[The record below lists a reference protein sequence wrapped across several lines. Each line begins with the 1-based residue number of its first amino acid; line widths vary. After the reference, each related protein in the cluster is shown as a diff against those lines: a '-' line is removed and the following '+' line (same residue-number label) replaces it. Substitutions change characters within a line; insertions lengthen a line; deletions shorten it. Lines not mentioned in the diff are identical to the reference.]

1 MSTARVLQRSW
12 QILWR
17 YRALWVLGMAL
28 ALFAGNTI
36 YLGPRREQQQQQPLP
51 NNVHLILPNHTTVH
65 LPGEGATI
73 DLTVPGNP
81 RVILRG
87 DGLPQEDEF
96 LSQLARQIDLSDLEA
111 DLWALGI
118 EIALLLLFMFLFGLV
133 ARYVAATAVIRSV
146 DEAES
151 TGRQPALREALRMGW
166 SGRALRLFL
175 MDLAVALLA
184 VASVGALL
192 PVFTG
197 WVVAASLFGPGGILL
212 AIFGA
217 LPLLGMAGF
226 ALLCLALL
234 VSLIIQPARRAC
246 AIEGLGVFASLRAGM
261 AMLRSNLRDVGITWV
276 IWIAIRVVW
285 APLGVLVALILA
297 PILLVSLLAGVTL
310 GGAVTAIVAVAS
322 SPLVHGVMAWIMGG
336 VIGLP
341 VFILVMILPL
351 LLVSGWVELYKS
363 NLWTLAYREL
373 RGTERSTQAVQPDA
387 PLSPATGSAD

>member
-1 MSTARVLQRSW
+1 MSTAKVLQRSW

-28 ALFAGNTI
+28 ALYAGNTI
-36 YLGPRREQQQQQPLP
+36 YMGPRHEQQEQQAQP
-51 NNVHLILPNHTTVH
+51 NNVHVILPGGTTIRV
-65 LPGEGATI
+65 PGEGATV

-81 RVILRG
+81 RVILTEG
-87 DGLPQEDEF
+87 GVPQENEF
-96 LSQLARQIDLSDLEA
+96 LSQLARQIDVSSLGA

-133 ARYVAATAVIRSV
+133 ARYVAITAVIRSV

-166 SGRALRLFL
+166 SVRALRLFL

-184 VASVGALL
+184 VASVAALL

-197 WVVAASLFGPGGILL
+197 WVVAASLLGPGGILL
-212 AIFGA
+212 ASFSA

-234 VSLIIQPARRAC
+234 VSLIMQPARRAC
-246 AIEGLGVFASLRAGM
+246 AIEGLGVFASLRAGV
-261 AMLRSNLRDVGITWV
+261 AMLRRNLRDVGITWV
-276 IWIAIRVVW
+276 IWIAIRIVW

-297 PILLVSLLAGVTL
+297 PILLLSLLGGVTL
-310 GGAVTAIVAVAS
+310 GGVVTAIVAAAS
-322 SPLVHGVMAWIMGG
+322 TPLVHGIMAWIMGG
-336 VIGLP
+336 AVGLP
-341 VFILVMILPL
+341 VFVLVTILPL

-363 NLWTLAYREL
+363 NLWTLTYREL
-373 RGTERSTQAVQPDA
+373 RGTERSSEAFQPDA
-387 PLSPATGSAD
+387 PLSPAASAAD